1 MAVTPASANTQD
13 STKEIILNFPD
24 FISPIPYPLRCHP
37 QEREVS
43 RESEE
48 WLLSMANFSEQ
59 QRAKFLT
66 LNAGLLSG
74 WCYIDCTFDE
84 LRVCTDF
91 MNFLF
96 TLDDWTDEFD
106 TTGTRGLAECVMNT
120 LYFPETYSSDTAAY
134 RLTKSFWERMRATA
148 GPGCQQRLM
157 STLDTYF
164 QAIMQQ
170 ASDRGSRNI
179 PDLEEYILLRRDTSG
194 CKTGFA
200 FIEYAANIDLPDEVI
215 EHPIIKAMSDS
226 TNDLVSWANDVLSY
240 NAEQSRGDT
249 HNLVCVLMNQ
259 NGVDRQEAI
268 EQAGALWEKTLNW
281 YFECRKAVPSWGAE
295 VDRAVALYIQGL
307 DDWIIAN
314 AEWSFETE
322 RYFGKEGHTVKKTR
336 QVALLP
342 QRPRA

>member
-1 MAVTPASANTQD
+1 MAVRAVDNTTD
-13 STKEIILNFPD
+13 SQETVVLSFPD
-24 FISPIPYPLRCHP
+24 FISPIPYPLRCHV

-48 WLLSMANFSEQ
+48 WLLSMANFSEK

-74 WCYIDCTFDE
+74 MCYIDCTFDE

-106 TTGTRGLAECVMNT
+106 TAGTRGLAECVMNT
-120 LYFPETYSSDTAAY
+120 LYHPHTYHSDTAAH
-134 RLTKSFWERMRATA
+134 RLTKSFWVRMQKTA

-170 ASDRGSRNI
+170 AADRGSGNI
-179 PDLEEYILLRRDTSG
+179 PELEEYIVLRRDTSG

-200 FIEYAANIDLPDEVI
+200 FIEYAANIDLPDDVI
-215 EHPIIKAMSDS
+215 EHPILKALSDA

-240 NAEQSRGDT
+240 NAEQARGDT
-249 HNLVCVLMNQ
+249 HNLVCVLMHM

-268 EQAGALWEKTLNW
+268 ELAGELWRKTLDW
-281 YFECRKAVPSWGAE
+281 FFECRKVVPSWGPE
-295 VDRAVALYIQGL
+295 IDRQVALYIQGL
-307 DDWIIAN
+307 EDWIIAN

-322 RYFGKEGHTVKKTR
+322 RYFGKEGHIVKKTR
-336 QVALLP
+336 KVALLP
-342 QRPRA
+342 QRIRA